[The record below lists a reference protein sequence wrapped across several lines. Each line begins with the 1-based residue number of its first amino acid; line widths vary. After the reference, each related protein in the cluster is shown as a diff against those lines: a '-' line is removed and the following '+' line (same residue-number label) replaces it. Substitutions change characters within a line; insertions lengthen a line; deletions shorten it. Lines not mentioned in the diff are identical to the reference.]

1 MLMKKSKKY
10 LIVLITL
17 LSFSAS
23 AYAQNVG
30 INTDGSLPDNSAML
44 DVKSATKGFLPPRM
58 TLQQRDAIA
67 NPANGLM
74 VFCTNCGESGSLS
87 LFYANTWMTLNYC
100 NPLAP
105 LTGTHVALPCQI
117 TWNWNSVTSPSG
129 YKWSAA
135 NDYNTATDMGTNTS
149 RTETGLLNNT
159 AYTRY
164 VWAYFPCGTSSA
176 TTMLQSTPAISS
188 PVAGSH
194 VALLYQITWNWN
206 TVTGATGYKWC
217 TTNDYNTA
225 TDMGASITKVET
237 GLTCNTAYTRYIWA
251 YFSCGTSSPTSLN
264 MSTLVISSP
273 LAGSHIATTTQITWN
288 WIAVTD
294 ATGYKWNTTN
304 DYSTATNMA
313 LATSKTET
321 GLSNGV
327 TYTRYVWAYNSCSVS
342 PISTLSQSTL
352 YIGMAYQGG
361 IVFYIDGSGQ
371 HGLIAA
377 ATDQSGSA
385 PWGCPSTT
393 IGTTAT
399 AIGTGQANTTAIVY
413 GCSEAGIAARIC
425 DDLVLN
431 SYNDWYLPSLDELK
445 QLYIQ
450 RNVIGGFSTYANYF
464 SSSEVIFFSGD
475 TWAQIVNFLNGLNG
489 FYPKNMEI
497 NVRAIRSF

>member
-1 MLMKKSKKY
+1 
-10 LIVLITL
+10 
-17 LSFSAS
+17 
-23 AYAQNVG
+23 
-30 INTDGSLPDNSAML
+30 
-44 DVKSATKGFLPPRM
+44 
-58 TLQQRDAIA
+58 
-67 NPANGLM
+67 
-74 VFCTNCGESGSLS
+74 
-87 LFYANTWMTLNYC
+87 
-100 NPLAP
+100 
-105 LTGTHVALPCQI
+105 
-117 TWNWNSVTSPSG
+117 
-129 YKWSAA
+129 
-135 NDYNTATDMGTNTS
+135 YNTATDMGTNTS